1 MNVFQMPFRKQL
13 KSSQP
18 QAFGKNALLQKQ
30 YERLYNRLERERK
43 STQRRIQATEEKCVH
58 SIYSLLQEAETHE
71 QEKRRKQE
79 EEEEKRIK
87 KEGKTPVFFYEIE
100 NEYEPKQPE
109 TKSIRGRPMTA
120 SVRTRIKSAD
130 RTDLSTRPSS
140 AGPALSVG
148 RRGSVSTAS
157 VVLRGSSADR
167 SNRRSSN
174 ASSCDSIKKDSS
186 LNSRPCSA
194 KTDVNQGNVK
204 LWQLSPQRDN
214 ERKLS
219 IGKRE
224 SSAKSVKSVDE
235 NQEPD
240 LLNSFARPK
249 TADRFRRRTPDD
261 ELSEYW
267 NRRVARIIRKWD
279 LKDNEQYTKDIRVIR
294 DIGPPPYKR
303 LDSKTGEA
311 ELKTKSFIQKYS
323 GQYRSLLRPETAPI
337 LETIAK
343 RNEKISR
350 QEMASINADTA
361 KYKKNTRMLLLK
373 SREIKLY
380 VENLPGVDKT
390 QIILDT

>member
-43 STQRRIQATEEKCVH
+43 STQRRIQVTEEKCVH
-58 SIYSLLQEAETHE
+58 SIYSLLQEAETYE
-71 QEKRRKQE
+71 QDKRRKQE

-109 TKSIRGRPMTA
+109 TKTVRGRPMTA
-120 SVRTRIKSAD
+120 SVSTRIKSAD
-130 RTDLSTRPSS
+130 RRDLSTRPSS
-140 AGPALSVG
+140 AGPVLSVD

-157 VVLRGSSADR
+157 VVIRGSSADR

-174 ASSCDSIKKDSS
+174 ASSCGSIKKDSS

-194 KTDVNQGNVK
+194 KTDVNQGNNFK
-204 LWQLSPQRDN
+204 FWQLSPQRDN

-219 IGKRE
+219 IKNRE
-224 SSAKSVKSVDE
+224 SSAKSVEE
-235 NQEPD
+235 NQDPVV
-240 LLNSFARPK
+240 LNSFARPK
-249 TADRFRRRTPDD
+249 TADRFRRRTLDD

-337 LETIAK
+337 LETRAK

>member
-1 MNVFQMPFRKQL
+1 MPFRKQL

-43 STQRRIQATEEKCVH
+43 STQRRIQVTEEKCVH
-58 SIYSLLQEAETHE
+58 SIYSLLQEAETYE
-71 QEKRRKQE
+71 QDKRRKQE

-109 TKSIRGRPMTA
+109 TKTVRGRPMTA
-120 SVRTRIKSAD
+120 SVSTRIKSAD
-130 RTDLSTRPSS
+130 RRDLSTRPSS
-140 AGPALSVG
+140 AGPALSVD

-157 VVLRGSSADR
+157 VVIRGSSADR

-174 ASSCDSIKKDSS
+174 ASSCDSIKKD
-186 LNSRPCSA
+186 
-194 KTDVNQGNVK
+194 
-204 LWQLSPQRDN
+204 
-214 ERKLS
+214 
-219 IGKRE
+219 
-224 SSAKSVKSVDE
+224 
-235 NQEPD
+235 
-240 LLNSFARPK
+240 
-249 TADRFRRRTPDD
+249 
-261 ELSEYW
+261 
-267 NRRVARIIRKWD
+267 RKWD

-337 LETIAK
+337 LETRAK